1 MLFVIFLCFAHAIPI
16 LPISIEKSTPCS
28 PVLYTLL
35 PECSVDNNI
44 QTITGT
50 GFFWDGSFWTTHQTI
65 ASSTKIT
72 LGEPYTI
79 QEQNPR
85 ANYVRM
91 TVPIQHEQW
100 PSTTSVQKNDEIQC
114 IGFDDKG
121 VRQTGYG
128 VVLDR
133 SVSISWNDAPT
144 PPLLKLSCPISSSM
158 LGGVVTHNQKLVG
171 MITAYQNR
179 ITYALPLERL
189 KASSLQLGLHVED
202 EIALYS
208 AHSDIPK
215 GSEVLG
221 IFRDYKKVFPPL
233 IGLHESERL
242 RIQLLEDDV
251 WISPHNPQYNRIFIF
266 EEREEA
272 QYVLQPSLSLAN
284 LGLREQDRW
293 LPDQS
298 TPIVAF
304 YRGPQRLLI
313 LNPSRWESKDAQKT
327 IK

>member
-1 MLFVIFLCFAHAIPI
+1 MLFIIFLCFAHAIPI
-16 LPISIEKSTPCS
+16 LPISIEKNTPCS

-35 PECSVDNNI
+35 PDCSMDNNI
-44 QTITGT
+44 QTITRT
-50 GFFWDGSFWTTHQTI
+50 GFFWNGSLWTTHQAI
-65 ASSTKIT
+65 ASATDMDKS
-72 LGEPYTI
+72 YTI

-91 TVPIQHEQW
+91 TATSQPEQW
-100 PSTTSVQKNDEIQC
+100 TSTTSVQKNNEILC
-114 IGFDDKG
+114 IGFDKKG
-121 VRQTGYG
+121 IRQERKGR
-128 VVLDR
+128 VLEE
-133 SVSISWNDAPT
+133 SVSIAWNDAPT

-171 MITAYQNR
+171 MITAYQDE

-189 KASSLQLGLHVED
+189 KTSALQLGLHIED
-202 EIALYS
+202 EVARYS

-221 IFRDYKKVFPPL
+221 IFRNYKKVSPPL
-233 IGLHESERL
+233 IGLQENERL

-251 WISPHNPQYNRIFIF
+251 WISPHSPQYNRIFIF
-266 EEREEA
+266 EEREGA

-304 YRGPQRLLI
+304 YRGGQRLLI
-313 LNPSRWESKDAQKT
+313 LNPSWWESKDAQKT

>member
-1 MLFVIFLCFAHAIPI
+1 MLFIIFLCFAHAIPI
-16 LPISIEKSTPCS
+16 LPISIEKDTPCS
-28 PVLYTLL
+28 PILYTLF
-35 PECSVDNNI
+35 PDCSMDNNI
-44 QTITGT
+44 QTITRT
-50 GFFWDGSFWTTHQTI
+50 GFFWNGSLWTTHQAI
-65 ASSTKIT
+65 ASATKMDK
-72 LGEPYTI
+72 PYTI

-91 TVPIQHEQW
+91 IETSQHEQW
-100 PSTTSVQKNDEIQC
+100 TSTTSVQKNNEILC
-114 IGFDDKG
+114 IGFDKEG
-121 VRQTGYG
+121 IRQERTGR
-128 VVLDR
+128 VLEK

-171 MITAYQNR
+171 MITAYQDE
-179 ITYALPLERL
+179 ITYALPVERL
-189 KASSLQLGLHVED
+189 KTSALQLGLHIED
-202 EIALYS
+202 EVALYS

-221 IFRDYKKVFPPL
+221 IFRDYKKVSPPL
-233 IGLHESERL
+233 IGLQANERI

-251 WISPHNPQYNRIFIF
+251 WISPYNPQYNRIFIF
-266 EEREEA
+266 EEREGA

-284 LGLREQDRW
+284 LGLRDQDRW
-293 LPDQS
+293 LPDQN

-304 YRGPQRLLI
+304 YRGGQRLLI
-313 LNPSRWESKDAQKT
+313 LNPSWWESKDAQKT